1 VKTALVL
8 SSGGLFGAYQAG
20 VWSYLSETGFRPDFV
35 IGASVGAL
43 NGWAIAGGCAAHEL
57 SDRWLDKTQSDVLK
71 RRAKS
76 GLMAGYFEREPL
88 QQLTST
94 IFGQYQPSPSF
105 GLVVV
110 ELPFLRTRLIRGS
123 AITATHL
130 LASASIPIAMPT
142 VSINGARYTDGG
154 LLEDVPLWAAAEMGA
169 TRIIAVDAMHFDC
182 PWWYRAGVKPMGLFA
197 PRLPSGIKASTTL
210 IRPSRPLGHYSEAL
224 DWDRA
229 RIQKW
234 IDLGYEDARRTM
246 AGSASST
253 FASA

>member
-1 VKTALVL
+1 
-8 SSGGLFGAYQAG
+8 
-20 VWSYLSETGFRPDFV
+20 
-35 IGASVGAL
+35 
-43 NGWAIAGGCAAHEL
+43 
-57 SDRWLDKTQSDVLK
+57 
-71 RRAKS
+71 
-76 GLMAGYFEREPL
+76 MAGYFEREPL

-94 IFGQYQPSPSF
+94 IFDQYQPSPSF